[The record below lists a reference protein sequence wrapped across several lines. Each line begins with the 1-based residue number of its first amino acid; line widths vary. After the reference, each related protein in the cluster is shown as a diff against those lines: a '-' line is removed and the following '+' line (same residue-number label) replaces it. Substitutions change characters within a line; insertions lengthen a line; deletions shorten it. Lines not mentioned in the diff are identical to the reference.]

1 MARADIQSIIDR
13 INAQAEGR
21 QTGAFAT
28 RVYTDEPIVSRGS
41 QMASYLPERI
51 EQMRAIAR
59 NPETRMWPAA
69 KLFYEQAHVM
79 EDYEDDVPF
88 YSTFSHY
95 FPTYEDMSNR
105 DLRRYFSWRTQ
116 VRQGKVSPTSLS
128 FVFVL
133 FYELLCGVGVS
144 DARDGFDKICSL
156 WQSYRVFDGKLD
168 RHAKRWLRDYAA
180 WHNLPVELITPY
192 VDLEFDQAVV
202 ALKRGLA
209 TWREVSTLASSPVQ
223 DELLNA
229 LEKLSSYQ
237 LGSSRLYG
245 ERPDTLAA
253 VTCGSL
259 SQLAVYYDKHRKS
272 GLVETLFGSPLAKS
286 YPMFAS
292 AVFWAPRRHEDCT
305 YELDEVNRSVCAR
318 GAWHREEYLES
329 RGRNAKLGSIVRT
342 IDQRLRLVLDYE
354 HPLAEG
360 ATPKYLAKIID
371 EQIAARLEWE
381 RQREARRVRIDLGQ
395 LDQIRAAASVTREAL
410 LVDEERE
417 DASDLATVAVV
428 ADPVPSHADAAAA
441 CPALECTS
449 DSPRIEGQVTEGP
462 LAPPEG
468 ASGAE
473 DSPKRQT
480 AASEPQG
487 AQEGPY
493 GLTSAEL
500 AIVSTLLEGGQPN
513 FGTVSPDMMVD
524 SINEKLFD
532 LLGDTAIEFVD
543 GGPQIIEDY
552 LQDLRGALLP

>member
-59 NPETRMWPAA
+59 NPEARMWPAA
-69 KLFYEQAHVM
+69 KLFYEQARVM
-79 EDYEDDVPF
+79 EDYEDDVPL

-202 ALKRGLA
+202 ALKRGLT

-229 LEKLSSYQ
+229 
-237 LGSSRLYG
+237 
-245 ERPDTLAA
+245 
-253 VTCGSL
+253 
-259 SQLAVYYDKHRKS
+259 
-272 GLVETLFGSPLAKS
+272 
-286 YPMFAS
+286 
-292 AVFWAPRRHEDCT
+292 
-305 YELDEVNRSVCAR
+305 
-318 GAWHREEYLES
+318 
-329 RGRNAKLGSIVRT
+329 
-342 IDQRLRLVLDYE
+342 
-354 HPLAEG
+354 
-360 ATPKYLAKIID
+360 
-371 EQIAARLEWE
+371 
-381 RQREARRVRIDLGQ
+381 
-395 LDQIRAAASVTREAL
+395 REAL
-410 LVDEERE
+410 ELPAGVEQALQGAAGHACGRHLR
-417 DASDLATVAVV
+417 LALPACRLLRQ
-428 ADPVPSHADAAAA
+428 APQKWPRRDPLWLAA
-441 CPALECTS
+441 CQELSHVRLGRVLGAPA
-449 DSPRIEGQVTEGP
+449 P
-462 LAPPEG
+462 
-468 ASGAE
+468 
-473 DSPKRQT
+473 
-480 AASEPQG
+480 
-487 AQEGPY
+487 
-493 GLTSAEL
+493 
-500 AIVSTLLEGGQPN
+500 
-513 FGTVSPDMMVD
+513 
-524 SINEKLFD
+524 
-532 LLGDTAIEFVD
+532 
-543 GGPQIIEDY
+543 
-552 LQDLRGALLP
+552 